1 MTNEHSRQAFFE
13 HFFENFKVILKAFF
27 SEANVPQGLDAV
39 CGDSVQRYFGL
50 CRRYEAAYRVQGIS
64 SKNIE
69 SIVRVYTSHP
79 KVLDSRLNS
88 TLIQSLGPSVESLK
102 GLCHCHACTF
112 PAVHPGYTHFR
123 DTLTFHIL
131 GIRYTG
137 KASGYTR
144 PNIKADARIL
154 LFLFQ

>member
-1 MTNEHSRQAFFE
+1 MSVAFIRNFIANRLRGSGSITNVFVELIA
-13 HFFENFKVILKAFF
+13 KA
-27 SEANVPQGLDAV
+27 SAVVPQGLDAV

-123 DTLTFHIL
+123 DTLTFYIL
-131 GIRYTG
+131 G
-137 KASGYTR
+137 KH
-144 PNIKADARIL
+144 
-154 LFLFQ
+154 